1 MSKDLA
7 MRAMN
12 GILER
17 ISSGEF
23 TTSTPLPPES
33 QLAELLGVSRL
44 TLREAVR
51 VLKDRNVLQVVHGN
65 GTFVLPLAQWTDLG
79 TIATFLSRTQDP
91 LDLGVS
97 LLEIRRMIEVGTS
110 GLAAARRSTADLE
123 NMACELEKYDH
134 ALERGD
140 ISAAATAD
148 LNFHKQIQSASG
160 NPFISALMKPLEVRW
175 NVRGRQPLQI
185 GRLRCVPNRIIGG
198 FTRQLRT
205 RMRGE
210 LKKLCE
216 PT

>member
-33 QLAELLGVSRL
+33 QLAEMLGVSRL

-79 TIATFLSRTQDP
+79 TIATFLSRTEDP

-97 LLEIRRMIEVGTS
+97 LLEIRRIGTGGCS
-110 GLAAARRSTADLE
+110 RCCCRR
-123 NMACELEKYDH
+123 
-134 ALERGD
+134 
-140 ISAAATAD
+140 
-148 LNFHKQIQSASG
+148 
-160 NPFISALMKPLEVRW
+160 P
-175 NVRGRQPLQI
+175 
-185 GRLRCVPNRIIGG
+185 
-198 FTRQLRT
+198 
-205 RMRGE
+205 
-210 LKKLCE
+210 
-216 PT
+216 